1 MFNKG
6 GSRGGG
12 QKRGSEGGGQEVV
25 SEGVGRIVGRGM
37 RELVRGADERD

>member
-1 MFNKG
+1 MAMFNKG

-37 RELVRGADERD
+37 RELVRGGR